1 MPRRMIS
8 AVLLALALGGASCAR
23 STDRATFYVLSPR
36 TAALSSFP
44 ATLATLER
52 QSGLRAEV
60 GHATDDQGRTF
71 FAVEAKSIRLRVW
84 AQNMPLDPAPVCNHT
99 ERLEVDPRYFVVEVE
114 PTLSLFGRREA
125 RDEAAVLQRGLAK
138 AGFGVQT
145 TATRCGSTDL

>member
-1 MPRRMIS
+1 MS
-8 AVLLALALGGASCAR
+8 AVVLMAALGITSCAR

-44 ATLATLER
+44 TTLATLER

-71 FAVEAKSIRLRVW
+71 YAVEAKSLRLRVW
-84 AQNMPLDPAPVCNHT
+84 AQNMGLDPAPVCTHT
-99 ERLEVDPRYFVVEVE
+99 AGLEVDPRYFVVHVE
-114 PTLSLFGRREA
+114 PTLTFFGRQDSEREA
-125 RDEAAVLQRGLAK
+125 AALQRGLAK

-145 TATRCGSTDL
+145 TVAPCGSTDL